1 MGLLVIDEEH
11 KFGVNHKEKLKNYKE
26 NIDILSMSATP
37 IPRTL
42 NMALS
47 GLKDLSVINTP
58 PKNRLPVKTYVG
70 EFNEGYLKNA
80 INHELQRDGQVYF
93 IHNRVENIA
102 RMGKYI
108 QELIPNAK
116 VAIAHGQMHEK
127 ELEKIMFDF
136 LNNKSHQSTRFVPV

>member
-11 KFGVNHKEKLKNYKE
+11 KFGVNHKEKFKQYKE

-47 GLKDLSVINTP
+47 GLKDLSLINTP

-70 EFNEGYLKNA
+70 NFNEGYLKM
-80 INHELQRDGQVYF
+80 L
-93 IHNRVENIA
+93 
-102 RMGKYI
+102 
-108 QELIPNAK
+108 
-116 VAIAHGQMHEK
+116 
-127 ELEKIMFDF
+127 
-136 LNNKSHQSTRFVPV
+136 